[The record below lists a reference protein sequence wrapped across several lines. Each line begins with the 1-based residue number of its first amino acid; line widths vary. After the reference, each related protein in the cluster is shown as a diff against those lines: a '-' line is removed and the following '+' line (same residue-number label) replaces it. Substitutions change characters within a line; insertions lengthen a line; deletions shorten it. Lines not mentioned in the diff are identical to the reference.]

1 MNDIKSVYQNVNGG
15 STETA
20 AGSAGL
26 STAFAADTILNESVV
41 PGFSSADIITIDA
54 TAGIATVTGR
64 NLAGKI
70 KGGDI
75 LSYNVAGNDHPNYL
89 RVVGITTTGTN
100 ATVASTQSVV
110 VFLMVL

>member
-15 STETA
+15 STGT

-26 STAFAADTILNESVV
+26 STAFAADTILNGIV

-64 NLAGKI
+64 NLAGK
-70 KGGDI
+70 
-75 LSYNVAGNDHPNYL
+75 N
-89 RVVGITTTGTN
+89 
-100 ATVASTQSVV
+100 
-110 VFLMVL
+110 